1 MNRIAGRAGIVFLI
15 AVLLLGGMLFFV
27 GEFAVQSG
35 DWVVF
40 QGSPHVYNG
49 GNIGCGVITDI
60 DGTMLLQ
67 MDSERVYTSDALLRK
82 ATLHWLGDRQGSI
95 DALALS
101 NYASELAGFDLLN
114 GVYSYGGSGG
124 VARLTISAPVQKAA
138 LTALGSYKGTV
149 GVYNY
154 KTGQL
159 LCAVTSPSYDPDD
172 VPDIDGDTTGQY
184 TGVYLNRFVQS
195 TYTPGSIFKIVTL
208 AAALETIPD
217 IQQQSFQ
224 CYGELEISGDK
235 ITCEKMHGTQDLK
248 NAFSNSCNCAF
259 AQISQQLGAETLTR
273 YVQMFQVVE
282 PLHFDGITTSA
293 GNYDVTDASQ
303 LSVAWSSVGQYTDAV
318 NPCRFMTFLGAV
330 AAGGRGVEP
339 YLVEQI
345 TVDGS
350 HTYEASVHKG
360 DRLISQNTAQ
370 ILKEY
375 LMNNVQQIYGA
386 ENFPGMTVC
395 AKTGTAEVGG
405 DKRPN
410 AMLTGFVADEAYPLA
425 FIVTVE
431 DGGYGSTVCVP
442 ILSQVL
448 AACKEAMDAY

>member
-27 GEFAVQSG
+27 GEFVTQSG

-49 GNIGCGVITDI
+49 GNIGCGIITDR
-60 DGTMLLQ
+60 DATMLLQ
-67 MDSERVYTSDALLRK
+67 LDSDRTYSSDALLRK

-114 GVYSYGGSGG
+114 GIYTYGNNGG
-124 VARLTISAPVQKAA
+124 VARLTLSAQVQKAA
-138 LTALGSYKGTV
+138 LTAMGSYKGTI

-154 KTGQL
+154 RTGEL
-159 LCAVTSPSYDPDD
+159 LCAVTAPTYDPDN
-172 VPDIDGDTTGQY
+172 VPNIEDDTSGQY
-184 TGVYLNRFVQS
+184 TGVYLNRFIQS

-208 AAALETIPD
+208 AAALETISD
-217 IQQQSFQ
+217 IQQQTFQ
-224 CYGELEISGDK
+224 CYGELELSGDK
-235 ITCEKMHGTQDLK
+235 ITCEKMHGAQDLK
-248 NAFSNSCNCAF
+248 TAFSNSCNCAF
-259 AQISQQLGAETLTR
+259 AQISQQLGTDTLER

-282 PLHFDGITTSA
+282 KLSFDGITTSA
-293 GNYDVTDASQ
+293 GNYDLADASQ
-303 LSVAWSSVGQYTDAV
+303 LSIAWSSVGQYTDAV
-318 NPCRFMTFLGAV
+318 NPCRFMTFLGSI

-339 YLVEQI
+339 YLVEEI
-345 TVDGS
+345 TVDGNT
-350 HTYEASVHKG
+350 TYQASVHKG
-360 DRLISQNTAQ
+360 DRLISQATAEV
-370 ILKEY
+370 LKEY
-375 LMNNVQQIYGA
+375 LMNNVQQTYGA
-386 ENFPGMTVC
+386 ENFPGLTVC

-410 AMLTGFVADEAYPLA
+410 AMLTGFVADEEYPLA

-448 AACKEAMDAY
+448 AACKTVIDAG